1 MIKST
6 HPEFERM
13 VSGEAVPDSD
23 LLMGFLEEAGVPHER
38 SASAVRLS
46 GDLELLDPKRILDA
60 AGNEPLSLEIHRVIG
75 STNDTVMQR
84 LSDSG
89 CHELLCTAEMQTAGK
104 GRRGRSWVSPF
115 GRNIYVTYGRFLQRE
130 LSELGG
136 LSIVVGMQ
144 AVDTLRDFGLEGVG
158 LKWPNDI
165 LLAGGKLGGI
175 LVELKPQEKRGIG
188 IAAGMGIN
196 FMLSAQDVGQIDQA
210 WSVIGERAV
219 VSRNQFLGAF
229 TAKLTSALRL
239 FNAEGFEPFVE
250 IWHRYDAYPGE
261 IVRILRGQSEFEGVN
276 AGIDGEGNL
285 LLQTD
290 EGLQSHNAGEVSM
303 RTARQ

>member
-1 MIKST
+1 
-6 HPEFERM
+6 M
-13 VSGEAVPDSD
+13 VSGETVPNSD
-23 LLMGFLEEAGVPHER
+23 LLIGFLEEAGVPHEMDT
-38 SASAVRLS
+38 SGVRLS
-46 GDLELLDPKRILDA
+46 GDLELLDPKRILA
-60 AGNEPLSLEIHRVIG
+60 VAGNEQLSLEIHRVIG

-84 LSDSG
+84 LADSE
-89 CHELLCTAEMQTAGK
+89 CSELLCTAEMQTAGK

-115 GRNIYVTYGRFLQRE
+115 GRNIYVTYGRFLQRD
-130 LSELGG
+130 LSDLGG

-144 AVDTLRDFGLEGVG
+144 AVDTLRGFGLEGIG

-196 FMLSAQDVGQIDQA
+196 FMLSDRDTGAIDQA
-210 WSVIGERAV
+210 WSVIGDRAV
-219 VSRNQFLGAF
+219 VSRNQFLGEF
-229 TAKLTSALRL
+229 TAKLISAFEL
-239 FNAEGFEPFVE
+239 FNKEGFQPFADA
-250 IWHRYDAYPGE
+250 WHRYDAYPGE
-261 IVRILRGQSEFEGVN
+261 VVRILRGQSEYEGVN

-303 RTARQ
+303 RASRR